1 MVRQQNKDKYL
12 VIIPRLNAWVGWIL
26 STCIFVIQSEEP
38 DNLDA
43 ARVVSAD
50 EALKNLKEGNGW
62 KKDNIRSPS
71 FWKAATHVCHPN
83 LFLIRG
89 WGICL

>member
-1 MVRQQNKDKYL
+1 MRFVDLHICNSIRRTRQS
-12 VIIPRLNAWVGWIL
+12 G
-26 STCIFVIQSEEP
+26 
-38 DNLDA
+38 LDA